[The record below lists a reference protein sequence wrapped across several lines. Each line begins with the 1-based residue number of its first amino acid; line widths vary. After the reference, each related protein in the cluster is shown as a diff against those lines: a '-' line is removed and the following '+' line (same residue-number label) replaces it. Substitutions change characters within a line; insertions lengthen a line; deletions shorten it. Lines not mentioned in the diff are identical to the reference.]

1 MEVTPSTRRVSPI
14 AVECLVY
21 LAFGMPV
28 AMLGVAW
35 PTLRDDLGRAD
46 GDLGVL
52 VLAYGLGRLVTSASS
67 GPLLARVRFGVAS
80 AVTLVGLALSGVWV
94 ATSPSWAALVAA
106 VAVVGI
112 LSGVLDSLG
121 ARFLAVSGS
130 VRRAG
135 LAAGSYGVGATIGP
149 VVIALTDSVAVG
161 YLTGAL
167 VALLAASMVVAPGI
181 DWPAGLDSPPPVTR
195 PTSGEPMGLGDLLRT
210 PAVLVSL
217 GLFAAFVS
225 VEVTAGGWLATVLE
239 DARGVSGRLAGL
251 SVGGFWAGIT
261 IGRLLLGRF
270 DLPDR
275 ALLVGVV
282 VMSTCFAAL
291 AFVPDGLILPV
302 AVLAGLAVAP
312 QFPTLLA
319 HTGTRVGEALAG
331 RVSGYQLIAANLGAT
346 GLAALTGVIVAATGP
361 AAPLVVLI
369 AVSLTGGVLLLVA
382 PRLRPVHP

>member
-1 MEVTPSTRRVSPI
+1 MTPSTRRVSPI
-14 AVECLVY
+14 GVECVVY

-35 PTLRDDLGRAD
+35 PTLQEELGRAD

-67 GPLLARVRFGVAS
+67 GSILRRLRFGLAS
-80 AVTLVGLALSGVWV
+80 ALTLGGLALSGVWV
-94 ATSPSWAALVAA
+94 ATSPAWAALV
-106 VAVVGI
+106 VAFTVVGV

-135 LAAGSYGVGATIGP
+135 LAAGSYGVGATLGP
-149 VVIALTDSVAVG
+149 IVIALTDSVAVG
-161 YLTGAL
+161 FLTGAVVAL
-167 VALLAASMVVAPGI
+167 VAAAMVVASGI
-181 DWPAGLDSPPPVTR
+181 DWPPGLDSPPVVTVVDHGR
-195 PTSGEPMGLGDLLRT
+195 ELGFGELLRT

-239 DARGVSGRLAGL
+239 DARGIDDRLAGL
-251 SVGGFWAGIT
+251 SVGAFWGGIT

-275 ALLVGVV
+275 ALLVGVA
-282 VMSTCFAAL
+282 VMFGCFAGL
-291 AFVPDGLILPV
+291 AFVPDALVLPLAV
-302 AVLAGLAVAP
+302 AAGLAVAP

-319 HTGTRVGEALAG
+319 HTGTRVGEVLAG
-331 RVSGYQLIAANLGAT
+331 RVSGYQLIAANVAAT

-361 AAPLVVLI
+361 AAPLAVLCAI
-369 AVSLTGGVLLLVA
+369 SAVGGVLLLLA
-382 PRLRPVHP
+382 PRVRPVTP

>member
-1 MEVTPSTRRVSPI
+1 MEVTTSTRRVSPVG
-14 AVECLVY
+14 VECVVY

-35 PTLRDDLGRAD
+35 PTLRDELGRAD
-46 GDLGVL
+46 GDLGIL

-67 GPLLARVRFGVAS
+67 GPLLQRLRFGFAS
-80 AVTLVGLALSGVWV
+80 AVTLVGLALSGAWV
-94 ATSPSWAALVAA
+94 ATSPSWTALVAA
-106 VAVVGI
+106 FTMVGI

-121 ARFLAVSGS
+121 ARFLAVSAS

-161 YLTGAL
+161 FLTGAVVAL
-167 VALLAASMVVAPGI
+167 VAAALVVVPAI
-181 DWPAGLDSPPPVTR
+181 DWPPGLDSPPAVTR
-195 PTSGEPMGLGDLLRT
+195 PTSGEPLGLAELLRT

-239 DARGVSGRLAGL
+239 DGRGVDDRLAGL

-270 DLPDR
+270 DLADR
-275 ALLVGVV
+275 ALLVAVV
-282 VMSTCFAAL
+282 VMSACFAGL
-291 AFVPDGLILPV
+291 AVVPDELVLPV
-302 AVLAGLAVAP
+302 AVVAGLAVAP

-361 AAPLVVLI
+361 TAPLVVLV
-369 AVSLTGGVLLLVA
+369 AVSLAGGVLLLVA
-382 PRLRPVHP
+382 PRLRPLTP

>member
-1 MEVTPSTRRVSPI
+1 MECV
-14 AVECLVY
+14 VY

-35 PTLRDDLGRAD
+35 PTLRDELGRAD

-67 GPLLARVRFGVAS
+67 GPILAQLRFGLAS
-80 AVTLVGLALSGVWV
+80 ALTLVVLALSGAWV
-94 ATSPSWAALVAA
+94 ASAPAWGVLVVAFA
-106 VAVVGI
+106 VIGI

-135 LAAGSYGVGATIGP
+135 LAAGSYGVGATVGP
-149 VVIALTDSVAVG
+149 IVIALTDSVAVG
-161 YLTGAL
+161 FLAGAVVAL
-167 VALLAASMVVAPGI
+167 VAAVMVVAPGI
-181 DWPAGLDSPPPVTR
+181 AWPPGLDSPAAVTR
-195 PTSGEPMGLGDLLRT
+195 PTTGEPLGLGELLRT

-239 DARGVSGRLAGL
+239 DARGIDDRLAGL
-251 SVGGFWAGIT
+251 SVGAFWGGIT
-261 IGRLLLGRF
+261 VGRLLLGRF
-270 DLPDR
+270 DLPER
-275 ALLVGVV
+275 ALLVGVG
-282 VMSTCFAAL
+282 VMVGCFAGM
-291 AFVPDGLILPV
+291 AFVPDPLVLPLAV
-302 AVLAGLAVAP
+302 AAGLAVAP

-331 RVSGYQLIAANLGAT
+331 RVSGYQLIAANVAAT

-361 AAPLVVLI
+361 AAPLVVLCLI
-369 AVSLTGGVLLLVA
+369 SATGGALLVVA
-382 PRLRPVHP
+382 PRLRPVAP

>member
-1 MEVTPSTRRVSPI
+1 VDVTPSTRRVSPI
-14 AVECLVY
+14 GVECVVY

-35 PTLRDDLGRAD
+35 PTLRDELGRAD

-67 GPLLARVRFGVAS
+67 GPILRRLRFGLAS
-80 AVTLVGLALSGVWV
+80 ALTLGGLALSGVWV
-94 ATSPSWAALVAA
+94 ATGPAWAALV
-106 VAVVGI
+106 VAFIVVGV

-135 LAAGSYGVGATIGP
+135 LAAGSYGVGATLGP
-149 VVIALTDSVAVG
+149 IVIALTDSVAVG
-161 YLTGAL
+161 FLTGAAVAL
-167 VALLAASMVVAPGI
+167 VAAAMVVAPGL
-181 DWPAGLDSPPPVTR
+181 DWPPGLDSPPVVTVVDHGR
-195 PTSGEPMGLGDLLRT
+195 ELGFGELLRT

-217 GLFAAFVS
+217 GLFAAFVA

-239 DARGVSGRLAGL
+239 DARGIDDRLAGL
-251 SVGGFWAGIT
+251 SVGAFWAGIT
-261 IGRLLLGRF
+261 VGRLLLGRF

-282 VMSTCFAAL
+282 VMMGCFAGM
-291 AFVPDGLILPV
+291 AFVPDPLVLPL
-302 AVLAGLAVAP
+302 AAAAGLAVAP

-331 RVSGYQLIAANLGAT
+331 RVSGYQLIAANVAAT

-361 AAPLVVLI
+361 AAPLAVLCVI
-369 AVSLTGGVLLLVA
+369 SATGGALLVLA
-382 PRLRPVHP
+382 PRVRPVTP